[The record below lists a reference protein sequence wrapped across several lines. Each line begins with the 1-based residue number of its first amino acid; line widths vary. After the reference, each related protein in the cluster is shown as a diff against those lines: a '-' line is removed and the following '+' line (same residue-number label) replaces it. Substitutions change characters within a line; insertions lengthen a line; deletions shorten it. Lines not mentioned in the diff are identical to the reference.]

1 MNKKRNFGF
10 ILIEVII
17 AFLIISIS
25 LGVLFQNL
33 STSISMIEKNK
44 KKLINAFKLETIGIQ
59 YLFTNELNED
69 SISIKEW
76 PFYLNDTQYK
86 FEEIILEKE
95 HHENLILFLKSND

>member
-1 MNKKRNFGF
+1 MNKKKKSGF

-25 LGVLFQNL
+25 LGILFQNL

-59 YLFTNELNED
+59 YLYTNEIDENLVE
-69 SISIKEW
+69 IKKW

-86 FEEIILEKE
+86 FEEVILEKE
-95 HHENLILFLKSND
+95 HAENLVLFLKSND

>member
-44 KKLINAFKLETIGIQ
+44 RKLINAFKLETIGIQ

-69 SISIKEW
+69 LISIKEW

-95 HHENLILFLKSND
+95 HPENLILFLKGND